1 MNATDREYH
10 VDDERLIVAYQAADR
25 SLRLRHARVG
35 SLLALLMIPGGA
47 TLDWFAYPD
56 QFWSL
61 TAIRLSCEVFLI
73 PIILLLYTTWGM
85 KRVRTLSAG
94 LVAAPALM
102 IAAMILVTDG
112 ATSSYYAGLML
123 MVMITCTLMLY
134 TTWESVVYC
143 CFIMLVY
150 GIACA
155 ANSLFQPISFDFFVG
170 PAFFLLLASAV
181 GVTVCYYDTHRR
193 LEDFRLRHTLDEK
206 NRELYELDRLKSDFL
221 ANVSHELGT
230 PLTLIMSPVEDL
242 IQVQSELPELAG
254 ERLSLI
260 RQNVI
265 RLKVLIDDLLEIV
278 RLESGRSRSLFAPLD
293 LGALTQ
299 GLANSVRHHAENQGL
314 TFNCIEMPD
323 DGVAIVSGDQ
333 SQLERVIL
341 NLLTNAVKF
350 TQPGGAVTVRMAV
363 AESSVSVEVEDN
375 GPGIPSK
382 ELPRVFE
389 RFHRVQSS
397 QANATPGWGLGL
409 AVAKELVE
417 EHNGRLDVQS
427 EYGNGATFTLT
438 LPKLQHEESAAP
450 QGGSSQSLNSLVE
463 EDGQKVDDTESNERL
478 HRGLVRLD
486 QPPIPTPRIS
496 NDRDR
501 LVIVDDE
508 PAMLNYLVSLLEL
521 HFDLYLAIDG
531 EQALD
536 VIAQIRPQVVVLDMM
551 LPKLDG
557 LEVAK
562 RIRNMPDLG
571 EMRILMLTARVD
583 ERSKL
588 DALRHGADDFVN
600 KPFSA
605 TELKTRIDNLL
616 KNVSLQSR
624 LVAGNRELNTAIEQL
639 KATQSQLIQSEKMNA
654 LGSLSGGLLHE
665 ILNPLN
671 YGMMAVSMLK
681 EGVADKALQQE
692 IVDDI
697 DEAMCRIQTI
707 ISDLRSFAHPESN
720 TNQNLFPLVAA
731 VDSAQ
736 QFTAYELREVAVE
749 CDIDKD
755 AQVYGSQSQITQ
767 VFVNL
772 LTNAAHSVMAS
783 KSSSSKVTSPANA
796 TNEASPKVKIRV
808 WQDNGQSYCSVIDN
822 GGGIRADLLS
832 SLFDPFVTGK
842 QPGEGMGLGL
852 SICHTIIEAHDGAI
866 QGENLEDEFGQ
877 LVGAQFTVSLPSKEK
892 SVESMQS

>member
-1 MNATDREYH
+1 MNATDRENH

-47 TLDWFAYPD
+47 TLDWFTYPD

-143 CFIMLVY
+143 CFIMLIY

-206 NRELYELDRLKSDFL
+206 NRELHELDRLKSDFL

-242 IQVQSELPELAG
+242 IQVQFELPEFAG

-293 LGALTQ
+293 LGELTQ
-299 GLANSVRHHAENQGL
+299 GLANSVRHHAENRGL
-314 TFNCIEMPD
+314 AFNCIEMPD

-427 EYGNGATFTLT
+427 EFGKGATFTLT

-450 QGGSSQSLNSLVE
+450 QDGSSQSLNSLVE
-463 EDGQKVDDTESNERL
+463 EDGQKVDDTQSNERL

-508 PAMLNYLVSLLEL
+508 PAMLNYLVSLLEP
-521 HFDLYLAIDG
+521 HFDLYLAVDG

-749 CDIDKD
+749 CDMDKD

-796 TNEASPKVKIRV
+796 MNEASPKVKIRV

-866 QGENLEDEFGQ
+866 QGKNLEDEYGQ

-892 SVESMQS
+892 SVESMKS